1 MFKQSL
7 FHMRLCHTLFLT
19 WVVISKLK
27 FQFGVRGIRISHTF
41 VNLFI
46 VEHTSNILHTL
57 WWTMRITPGYVR
69 CTDSYIH
76 MAIGKISLVSYMK
89 FTCHRTYDVFGK
101 RNCLQRLQTAE
112 RLNTISLYFYCDAL
126 SQLNSWKLLTRS
138 YSELHRV
145 YQIVFD
151 SLIIRISIFFSYYFR
166 CLHLFL
172 SFWV

>member
-7 FHMRLCHTLFLT
+7 FHMRLCRTLFLT

-27 FQFGVRGIRISHTF
+27 SQFGVRGIRISHTF
-41 VNLFI
+41 VNLYI
-46 VEHTSNILHTL
+46 VEHTSNILQTL

-76 MAIGKISLVSYMK
+76 MAIGKISLVRYMK

-112 RLNTISLYFYCDAL
+112 RLNTISLYCIAELYRYWTL
-126 SQLNSWKLLTRS
+126 
-138 YSELHRV
+138 YSC
-145 YQIVFD
+145 YKD
-151 SLIIRISIFFSYYFR
+151 LIANYTEYIKSFSIR
-166 CLHLFL
+166 
-172 SFWV
+172 